1 MSLNG
6 HSVAGTMKSV
16 YVEVVGVAFD
26 GCLVLNVHTAM
37 GIRNFHLYL
46 EVCLPVWAS
55 HAQNPRRRTFL
66 VQIERVLAFLKFCSI
81 GKNGYYLATKVHK
94 QTESC
99 KVKIAASEDFALAE
113 TFFALA
119 ETFSRP
125 QIRTLTDFQPQFTD
139 FRP

>member
-37 GIRNFHLYL
+37 GKRNFHLYL

-66 VQIERVLAFLKFCSI
+66 VQIERVLVFLRLCSI

-113 TFFALA
+113 TFLH
-119 ETFSRP
+119 
-125 QIRTLTDFQPQFTD
+125 
-139 FRP
+139 

>member
-37 GIRNFHLYL
+37 GIRNLHLYL

-66 VQIERVLAFLKFCSI
+66 VQIERVLVFLKLCSI
-81 GKNGYYLATKVHK
+81 AKNGYYLATKVHK

-99 KVKIAASEDFALAE
+99 KVKIAASEDFCI
-113 TFFALA
+113 
-119 ETFSRP
+119 S
-125 QIRTLTDFQPQFTD
+125 
-139 FRP
+139 

>member
-66 VQIERVLAFLKFCSI
+66 VQIERVLAFLKLCSI
-81 GKNGYYLATKVHK
+81 GKKWLLFGYKGT
-94 QTESC
+94 QTNRIVQGQNRRERRFCIS
-99 KVKIAASEDFALAE
+99 
-113 TFFALA
+113 
-119 ETFSRP
+119 
-125 QIRTLTDFQPQFTD
+125 
-139 FRP
+139 